1 MRRRDGLG
9 WRGSSSWSLFSFSG
23 GETEILSCVRNRKQT
38 LVSVAIAALALAFS
52 GCRPRGT
59 RIELHYLPGF
69 VPGSQNIFRPVKIA
83 VPPTTSSIGSGDAQ
97 VGRIYRSDGNAQ
109 TALTVSDPA
118 RVFTDS
124 LIKGLAGAGLN
135 PVPLDS
141 NPSDGKPVEGADF
154 ILSSEVEQFEV
165 NKRFGPSQTIHGQYF
180 SMRAVVRAKVTLSDR
195 VGAALYTGE
204 ISGIESE
211 PPNPVGGEVFLPL
224 ETIPAESLS
233 VALSRAIGSLMLQPQ
248 FRSALPL
255 QSAEAASSPTPAM
268 PSGTPS
274 PMKK

>member
-1 MRRRDGLG
+1 M
-9 WRGSSSWSLFSFSG
+9 
-23 GETEILSCVRNRKQT
+23 
-38 LVSVAIAALALAFS
+38 
-52 GCRPRGT
+52 
-59 RIELHYLPGF
+59 
-69 VPGSQNIFRPVKIA
+69 PGSQNVFRPVKIA
-83 VPPTTSSIGSGDAQ
+83 VPSTTSSLGSGDTE

-109 TALTVSDPA
+109 TVLTVSEPE
-118 RVFTDS
+118 RVFTDA
-124 LIKGLAGAGLN
+124 LVTGLAGAGLK
-135 PVPLDS
+135 PMPLDS
-141 NPSDGKPVEGADF
+141 NPGDEKPPEGSDF
-154 ILSSEVEQFEV
+154 ILTSELEQFEV
-165 NKRFGPSQTIHGQYF
+165 NKRFGASQTIHGQYF

-195 VGAALYTGE
+195 TGAELYSGE

>member
-1 MRRRDGLG
+1 M
-9 WRGSSSWSLFSFSG
+9 FSFSG
-23 GETEILSCVRNRKQT
+23 GETEILSRARNRKRS
-38 LVSVAIAALALAFS
+38 LASVAIAALALALS

-83 VPPTTSSIGSGDAQ
+83 VPPTTSSTGSGDAE
-97 VGRIYRSDGNAQ
+97 VGRIFRSDGNAQ
-109 TALTVSDPA
+109 AALTVSDPA

-141 NPSDGKPVEGADF
+141 NPSEGQPVEGADF
-154 ILSSEVEQFEV
+154 ILSSELEQFEV

-255 QSAEAASSPTPAM
+255 QPAEAASSPTPAM